1 MDHAVISKSI
11 EQIKD
16 YAKLAGL
23 TAEEDLKE
31 TTKESMV
38 KRLPWLI
45 ILLFLGMG
53 MAGKYRLENIILA

>member
-31 TTKESMV
+31 TTKESMA

-45 ILLFLGMG
+45 ILLFLGMC

>member
-1 MDHAVISKSI
+1 MDHAVISESI

-31 TTKESMV
+31 TTKESMA

-45 ILLFLGMG
+45 ILLFPGMG

>member
-31 TTKESMV
+31 TTKESMA

-45 ILLFLGMG
+45 ILPFLGMG